1 MHLTVIHPFTL
12 QEMGEDKVVTDRA
25 FVRGDQITD
34 EDEIKSVLEGPN
46 ARNVVRCVSPI
57 NGQKLN

>member
-12 QEMGEDKVVTDRA
+12 QELGEDKAVTNRT
-25 FVRGDQITD
+25 FSRGDQITD
-34 EDEIKSVLEGPN
+34 EDEIKTVLEGPN
-46 ARNVVRCVSPI
+46 ARNVVRCVSSM